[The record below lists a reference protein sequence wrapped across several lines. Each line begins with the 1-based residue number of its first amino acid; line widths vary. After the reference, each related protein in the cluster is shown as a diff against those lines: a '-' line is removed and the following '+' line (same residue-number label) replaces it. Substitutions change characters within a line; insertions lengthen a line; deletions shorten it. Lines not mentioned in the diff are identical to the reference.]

1 MYSQG
6 GSIVPIPNKY
16 GFLPDG
22 VRESTIPTSAPVARW
37 SVANH
42 NGHLQAA
49 FEFRLGMN
57 PVYFEIYR
65 ENGQVILYCMLEN
78 VHPEQA
84 KREPNGPLPLRT
96 AAQPQ
101 GPSVSNSFFRT
112 LPLEV
117 PADQLS
123 YRFNHHNI
131 LLATGTCVEEQS
143 SARFWKRAPETRDKL
158 VQVGLDPHV
167 T

>member
-1 MYSQG
+1 M
-6 GSIVPIPNKY
+6 PNKY

-49 FEFRLGMN
+49 FKFRLGMN
-57 PVYFEIYR
+57 PVYFETYR

-78 VHPEQA
+78 VYPEQA

-101 GPSVSNSFFRT
+101 GPSVSHSFFSQITFGDTSRSA
-112 LPLEV
+112 LI
-117 PADQLS
+117 S
-123 YRFNHHNI
+123 I
-131 LLATGTCVEEQS
+131 QS
-143 SARFWKRAPETRDKL
+143 SQYIIDNR
-158 VQVGLDPHV
+158 
-167 T
+167 